1 MVSDMDEL
9 CRVRQKTTGK
19 WLQLKMGIQ
28 VSWVVNSAS
37 ATFFEKSGPS
47 LTLKRAIKLLK
58 DEGEKWELV
67 DYKPRTSR

>member
-1 MVSDMDEL
+1 MVSDMNEF
-9 CRVRQKTTGK
+9 CRIRQKVTGK

-28 VSWVVNSAS
+28 VSWVVNSTS
-37 ATFFEKSGPS
+37 ATLFEKFGPS

-67 DYKPRTSR
+67 DYKPRALR